1 VWHGCQRAVHWAA
14 FVVATAIGVYA
25 GGAEICLRTECT
37 STHTVVRLG
46 DVADVLA
53 SQPDQARSLAEVE
66 LFPLPPPGEQ
76 RFVRAREIQDMLW
89 LRGVNIVEHQLSGAS
104 QTVVFG
110 PQPVSGRIK
119 VEAPVV
125 REPTSP
131 GVVVATRPLPAGT
144 VLGAGDIRLEQG
156 GSAAGLP
163 AAPRAIDEVLGKET
177 VKPIAAGKAIEA
189 SALRPAVV
197 VRRGE
202 VVTVCAHASGIRV
215 ETKAKAVKDGGLGD
229 LIDLE
234 TLGDRR
240 CYLARVVGPQR
251 AVVVADAAR
260 TDQGWPGQA
269 VGSGTTQAAKRERSR

>member
-1 VWHGCQRAVHWAA
+1 MRHGCQRAVHWAA
-14 FVVATAIGVYA
+14 FIAATAIGACA
-25 GGAEICLRTECT
+25 GGAEICLRAECT
-37 STHTVVRLG
+37 SPHTVVRLG
-46 DVADVLA
+46 DIADVRA
-53 SQPDQARSLAEVE
+53 SQPAQARSLADIE

-89 LRGVNIVEHQLSGAS
+89 LRGVNILEHQLSGAS

-110 PQPVSGRIK
+110 PQPASGRIK
-119 VEAPVV
+119 AEAPLV
-125 REPTSP
+125 RETSSP
-131 GVVVATRPLPAGT
+131 GMVVAARPLPAGT
-144 VLGAGDIRLEQG
+144 VLGPDDIRLEQG
-156 GSAAGLP
+156 GSAAGLLV
-163 AAPRAIDEVLGKET
+163 ATRAIDEVLGKET
-177 VKPIAAGKAIEA
+177 IKPIAAGKAIEA
-189 SALRPAVV
+189 SALRTPVV

-202 VVTVCAHASGIRV
+202 IVTVCAHASGIRV

-260 TDQGWPGQA
+260 TDQEWPGRA
-269 VGSGTTQAAKRERSR
+269 VGSGTAQTANRERSR